1 MTTRNDIDIPSNEP
15 FPPLDKTPELQDPSN
30 REKKTVSFPCPN
42 RSLLNRL
49 KHNVFLEIKE
59 TIDCE
64 ASIHNCRHQTG
75 AAEIKAREMES
86 RSNNNFKGLQTL
98 GNSESRTSI
107 DVPGSRSAICE
118 RKAETNPTTKPGLP
132 KASFAS
138 TKPNTKQTFPSTP
151 LHHRPKPAVTGI
163 LNYTPQLTYITTI
176 LHPPSSST
184 QTLIPLHS
192 NNATGPSHSKSCY
205 KFTTSSRT

>member
-118 RKAETNPTTKPGLP
+118 RKAETNPPPNQDCQRPALP
-132 KASFAS
+132 QQNPILNKHSL
-138 TKPNTKQTFPSTP
+138 P
-151 LHHRPKPAVTGI
+151 LHFITA
-163 LNYTPQLTYITTI
+163 LN
-176 LHPPSSST
+176 PP
-184 QTLIPLHS
+184 LRV
-192 NNATGPSHSKSCY
+192 Y
-205 KFTTSSRT
+205 